1 MVNNKKFKI
10 ALIVFLSLFYLGLG
24 LTSIGHI
31 FRFWD
36 ISNNWIYH
44 IILGV
49 GNALGIISSILLLF
63 FPKEYG
69 VNVYGWI
76 IFILTT
82 LIEIVGNIYYNYAVT
97 DPNSTNF
104 ILLHDFLK
112 TIFDEY
118 NLSID
123 FSAKL
128 RAYNSIVVGLWL
140 PLTHIAVFGALAR
153 IIETYNLNIE
163 KDIIKVDEPE
173 LNNNEDS
180 SVINNEQVNNDT
192 VETSNSTVNEQV
204 DIDEGSI
211 KKNNEVFTSN
221 DSINNP
227 LVEDDITETET
238 FIVNEQPQNET
249 IVDSFETNNIE
260 EADNEEK
267 KNL

>member
-82 LIEIVGNIYYNYAVT
+82 IIEIVGNIYYNYAVT

-118 NLSID
+118 DLSVD

-173 LNNNEDS
+173 LNDIEEVS
-180 SVINNEQVNNDT
+180 SV
-192 VETSNSTVNEQV
+192 VNEQV
-204 DIDEGSI
+204 SHEILNPSVKEPVDTDSEIIELD
-211 KKNNEVFTSN
+211 NEVLVSN
-221 DSINNP
+221 DLNDT
-227 LVEDDITETET
+227 LVEDNIPEAL
-238 FIVNEQPQNET
+238 IVNEQVENEP
-249 IVDSFETNNIE
+249 IVDSFEINNTE
-260 EADNEEK
+260 EVDNEEK